1 VEYFAAPFV
10 CKLEGGNMKDHK
22 RMYGIY
28 LRAGILSSIVV
39 FIMLFLFVP
48 YAQPVP
54 YELKHEIITMVEDI
68 SAYIDK
74 YEEPPPAERPKVAL
88 PAENEIGEENVVE
101 TIAEAEFREDLIRT
115 RPTGPEIEIVPYY
128 KVEVKPQPLVQ
139 AKPRYPD
146 LARRAGIEGQT
157 VVKALV
163 DIDGSIRDVQILKS
177 SGNAM
182 LDEAALAAA
191 RNWKFSPAKQRDK
204 YVRVYVS
211 IPVNF
216 RLVDSG

>member
-1 VEYFAAPFV
+1 
-10 CKLEGGNMKDHK
+10 MKDHK

-28 LRAGILSSIVV
+28 LRAGLLSSIVV

-54 YELKHEIITMVEDI
+54 YELKREIITMVEDI

-101 TIAEAEFREDLIRT
+101 TIAEAEFKEDLIRT

-128 KVEVKPQPLVQ
+128 KVEVKPQPLAQ

-191 RNWKFSPAKQRDK
+191 RKWKFSPAKQRDK

-211 IPVNF
+211 IPINF